1 MGNASQLEDDGV
13 ITAAEAETVLGTLC
27 VKYGFCLP
35 PLWYAR
41 LCNCPPRSI
50 AKFTDT
56 VFHAEGLDPR
66 TADRSMYNAMLEVVR
81 AGFERSSASGSGLP
95 PNTSLERTREG

>member
-1 MGNASQLEDDGV
+1 MGSASQLEEDEI
-13 ITAAEAETVLGTLC
+13 ITATEAEAVLGTLC

-35 PLWYAR
+35 PLWHAR
-41 LCNCPPRSI
+41 LIDCPPKSV

-66 TADRSMYNAMLEVVR
+66 TADSSMYNAMLAEVR
-81 AGFERSSASGSGLP
+81 AAFERSRASIGGLP
-95 PNTSLERTREG
+95 PNTLQGLPT